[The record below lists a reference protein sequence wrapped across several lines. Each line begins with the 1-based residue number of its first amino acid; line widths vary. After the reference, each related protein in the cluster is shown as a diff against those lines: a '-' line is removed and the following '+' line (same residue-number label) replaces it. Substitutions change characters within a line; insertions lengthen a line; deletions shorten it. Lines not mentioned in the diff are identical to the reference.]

1 MKIIG
6 PAPREGIK
14 PSPTSVSALNANI
27 FRRGGVYPLPNQNP
41 IFYVIVI
48 QHTAPAE
55 HENKGTV
62 GAQRAVPL
70 HSHNRLISLLLDG
83 FSISLKLLFSN

>member
-6 PAPREGIK
+6 TAPREGIK
-14 PSPTSVSALNANI
+14 PSPTSVTALNANI

-48 QHTAPAE
+48 QRAAPAAD
-55 HENKGTV
+55 ENYV
-62 GAQRAVPL
+62 GL
-70 HSHNRLISLLLDG
+70 
-83 FSISLKLLFSN
+83 